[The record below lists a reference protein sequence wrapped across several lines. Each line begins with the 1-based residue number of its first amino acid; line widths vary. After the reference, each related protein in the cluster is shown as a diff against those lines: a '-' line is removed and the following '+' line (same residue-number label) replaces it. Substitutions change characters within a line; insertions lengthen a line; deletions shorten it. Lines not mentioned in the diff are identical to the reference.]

1 MPSLTVPPAPMQSIL
16 FPDLHPRKAVVAQ
29 FDTPLASSDGGSPLL
44 TACDKLLGLTA
55 ALVACLGDTR
65 LGSRVKHSFADML
78 RQRVFG
84 IALGYFDCNDSDRLR
99 ADPVLK
105 MLLGRDPDS
114 PRDLASQ
121 PTLSRFE
128 NTVGPR
134 DLLRMARALATLVLQ
149 RQRERRKTARVITI
163 DLDPTC
169 DPTHGDQQLSLFNR
183 FYDTACFLPLVGCV
197 TFDDEDEQYLVAAVL
212 RPGNAP
218 AKQGMIGL
226 LKRLLP
232 LLREEFPRARLRI
245 RLDAGFQGGELL
257 SYLHG
262 EGVQVVLCLAANK
275 VLKELAEPVVKQVR
289 KDYEPF
295 IAELEQY
302 WQDLA
307 EYEAA
312 QAQYRRELAE
322 HAAAARA
329 ALESG
334 GEPPKPPKPPTVTEP
349 LKPLWRP
356 GPRYDQVLYG
366 AGTWGRRWRVLIK
379 ADMVFNGQREPKLN
393 VRFVLTDIG
402 GSPRRVYERI
412 YCGRGDAENRLK
424 ELKAGLGLDRT
435 SCHRFL
441 ANQFRVLLAAA
452 AYALMQELRWQ
463 ARETEFARAQVPR
476 LRDFLLKIA
485 VRVQVTVR
493 RIVLHLPLGAPAAAE
508 WVAIAGHLGGVGP
521 PVAGV

>member
-1 MPSLTVPPAPMQSIL
+1 
-16 FPDLHPRKAVVAQ
+16 
-29 FDTPLASSDGGSPLL
+29 
-44 TACDKLLGLTA
+44 
-55 ALVACLGDTR
+55 
-65 LGSRVKHSFADML
+65 ML

-275 VLKELAEPVVKQVR
+275 VLKELAEPVVKLVR

-295 IAELEQY
+295 IAELEQV
-302 WQDLA
+302 LA
-307 EYEAA
+307 GPGGVRGGAGAVPAGAGGACGGGAGRPRERRRAAEAA
-312 QAQYRRELAE
+312 EAAGGDGAAEAAVAAGPAVRPGAVRGGHMGPALAGADQGRHGVQRAAGAEAERALRADRHRRI
-322 HAAAARA
+322 AAAGVRA
-329 ALESG
+329 HLLRA
-334 GEPPKPPKPPTVTEP
+334 
-349 LKPLWRP
+349 
-356 GPRYDQVLYG
+356 
-366 AGTWGRRWRVLIK
+366 
-379 ADMVFNGQREPKLN
+379 
-393 VRFVLTDIG
+393 
-402 GSPRRVYERI
+402 
-412 YCGRGDAENRLK
+412 GDAENRLK